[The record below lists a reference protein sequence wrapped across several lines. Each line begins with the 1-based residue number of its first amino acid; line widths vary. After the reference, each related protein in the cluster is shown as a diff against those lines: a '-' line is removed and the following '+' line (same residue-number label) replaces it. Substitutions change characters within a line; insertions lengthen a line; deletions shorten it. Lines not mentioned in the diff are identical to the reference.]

1 MKFLPIKKFF
11 PFLYDKY
18 LTHCILLVFVVM
30 FILNLIFSKMTDRKL
45 ERDFY
50 QLIIGRLD
58 GDRINSETY
67 QQEIVSLVEKGIG
80 GFILFG
86 GDFEKVSKFLRKIQ
100 SLSDIPLFIASD
112 IERGV
117 GQQIKGATV
126 FPCQMAVASAINKK
140 NKKDIK
146 LLKNMMEAI
155 SSEALSVGINMPLI
169 PVLDIN
175 QNPDNPIIC
184 TRAFADDKEI
194 VSWFGFKYIKY
205 LRQYG
210 LINCIKHFPGH
221 GDTAIDS
228 HITLPTI
235 MKSKRDLFKNDLFPF
250 INAIKNGVSSI
261 MVGHLFVPSLSSKP
275 ATVSKEIVTDLL
287 RNELDFNGLIVS
299 DALNMGAL
307 KGIRNLSVKC
317 FKAGIDILL
326 HPLNPKETVKELTN
340 GFKNKEIKIRE
351 IDERLERILK
361 IKSRLRDIHPIKVDF
376 DKNRNIS
383 KIITERSITLL
394 KGDQRYFSE
403 SDFECRKIFFVGD
416 RNLFKNSPL
425 KGYSSPED
433 SKYALIL
440 IFTTIS
446 AWRGSS
452 GISNEELKIVKNII
466 KNSESS
472 YVVSFGNPYV
482 LRYFKEADALIAA
495 YDISDMVQ
503 LAVIKALKG
512 EMGLHGRLPIHI
524 NL

>member
-1 MKFLPIKKFF
+1 
-11 PFLYDKY
+11 
-18 LTHCILLVFVVM
+18 
-30 FILNLIFSKMTDRKL
+30 MTDQKL

-58 GDRINSETY
+58 GDRIDSETY

-86 GDFEKVSKFLRKIQ
+86 GDFEKIPKFLRKIQ
-100 SLSDIPLFIASD
+100 SLSDTPLFIASD

-117 GQQIKGATV
+117 GQQIKGATD
-126 FPCQMAVASAINKK
+126 FPCQMAIASAINKK
-140 NKKDIK
+140 SKKGIK
-146 LLKNMMEAI
+146 LLKNMIEAI
-155 SSEALSVGINMPLI
+155 SNEALSVGINMPLI

-194 VSWFGFKYIKY
+194 VSWFGSKYVKN
-205 LRQYG
+205 LQKYG
-210 LINCIKHFPGH
+210 LISCVKHFPGH
-221 GDTAIDS
+221 GDTSVDS
-228 HITLPTI
+228 HIILPI
-235 MKSKRDLFKNDLFPF
+235 INKSKKELFKNDLFPF
-250 INAIKNGVSSI
+250 IHAIKNGVRAI
-261 MVGHLFVPSLSSKP
+261 MIGHLLVPALSP
-275 ATVSKEIVTDLL
+275 ELTTVSKDIVTGLL
-287 RNELDFNGLIVS
+287 KNELGFKGLIVS

-307 KGIRNLSVKC
+307 KGIENISVRS

-326 HPLNPKETVKELTN
+326 HPLNPEKTVKELTN
-340 GFKNKEIKIRE
+340 GFKDKEIEIKE
-351 IDERLERILK
+351 IDERLERIFK
-361 IKSRLRDIHPIKVDF
+361 IKSRLRDIHLHNIDY
-376 DKNRNIS
+376 DKNRNLS

-403 SDFECRKIFFVGD
+403 SDFESRKIFFVGD
-416 RNLFKNSPL
+416 RNLFENSPL
-425 KGYSSPED
+425 KEYSSPED
-433 SKYALIL
+433 SKNALIL

-452 GISNEELKIVKNII
+452 GISNEEFKIVKNII

-482 LRYFKEADALIAA
+482 LRYCKEADALIAA
-495 YDISDMVQ
+495 YDSSYYMQ
-503 LAVIKALKG
+503 LAVVKALKG
-512 EMGLHGRLPIHI
+512 EIGLHGRLPIHI